1 MSSQSRL
8 PYWLSGAALV
18 LLAGA
23 RAQAQPAPD
32 DVFFEAAAPPPAGGM
47 AFSGDHVQVL
57 SFEEG
62 FETKQIKGA
71 PYQAEAVT
79 EIVQTLADGNRI
91 VRKKTSTVARDGE
104 GRTRREM
111 SVAAIGSLGPADA
124 PRTAFI
130 SDPVAGTRYVLELDE
145 RVARKLPAAP
155 KLHWDEAKGGGGVQS
170 DVIVVRDGG
179 TEKKVIHKE
188 VRVNPSDD
196 AVFVHGGPGGK
207 GMRKEGAGQTESLGT
222 QLIEG
227 VEAEGTRHKI
237 TIAAGEIGNERP
249 IEIVSE
255 RWYSSELQAVVLSRR
270 SDPRMGETSYRL
282 TNISRAEPDR
292 ALFEVPADFTV
303 SDSPK
308 MFHKRLHEPRGEAHP
323 E

>member
-1 MSSQSRL
+1 MGPQGRLL
-8 PYWLSGAALV
+8 PYWIAGIALV

-23 RAQAQPAPD
+23 RVGAQPAPAGD
-32 DVFFEAAAPPPAGGM
+32 DVFFEAAVPPPPGM
-47 AFSGDHVQVL
+47 PFADSHVQVL

-62 FETKQIKGA
+62 FETKQVKGA

-79 EIVQTLADGNRI
+79 EIVQALADGNRI
-91 VRKKTSTVARDGE
+91 VRKQTSIVARDGE
-104 GRTRREM
+104 GRTRRET
-111 SVAAIGSLGPADA
+111 SVAAIGTLGPADA

-145 RVARKLPAAP
+145 RVARKLPAP
-155 KLHWDEAKGGGGVQS
+155 PMLHWDETKGEGALA

-179 TEKKVIHKE
+179 KEKKIVHRE
-188 VRVNPSDD
+188 VRVDPAGE
-196 AVFVHGGPGGK
+196 AVFVHGGPDGK
-207 GMRKEGAGQTESLGT
+207 RKEAAGQTESLGT
-222 QLIEG
+222 QVIGG
-227 VEAEGTRHKI
+227 VEAQGTRHTV
-237 TIAAGEIGNERP
+237 TIPAGQIGNERP

-255 RWYSSELQAVVLSRR
+255 RWYSPELQAVVLSRR

-282 TNISRAEPDR
+282 TNITRAEPDR

-303 SDSPK
+303 SDAPR
-308 MFHKRLHEPRGEAHP
+308 MFRKRLHGPQGEGHP